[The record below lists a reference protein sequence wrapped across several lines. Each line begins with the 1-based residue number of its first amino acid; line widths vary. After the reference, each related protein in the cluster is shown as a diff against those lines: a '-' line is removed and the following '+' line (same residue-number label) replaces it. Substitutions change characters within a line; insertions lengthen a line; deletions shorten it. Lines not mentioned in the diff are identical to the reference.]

1 VNLFRL
7 PLNPRLSPLRRL
19 SLALLLTSALPL
31 VPAHAGLSLPPP
43 SSAPQKISA
52 ETDPFLKALA
62 ERAGTETFNAS
73 VMSGVAQL
81 PALGE
86 QAEAVNA
93 AKQVKDQAQSRLYP
107 ELGLNL
113 IVARTLVRDLNNPAT
128 PVENLAPLNR
138 NDALG
143 SIDQLITDFG
153 ATSARIRQ
161 SSAGIAAAKA
171 DLDAARNQALLALI
185 STWYD
190 VLEYRSAVTLAG
202 DNVKRL
208 QDLAE
213 GAALRFQGG
222 IDSGGDVARARAYVA
237 GAQSQQVNFERQLAA
252 AEARY
257 LELFGAPA
265 PQVARVIAPEVIPP
279 TNQGDRPEVLAA
291 KAQAREA
298 AAAVSAAKAD
308 RLPVL
313 SGRLGA
319 NGYNLIQDGTPA
331 YDVRGQI
338 VLSTNFATGGAQASR
353 VSELK
358 ARRRSAELAV
368 ERIELAAAR
377 ELSVAEADVAQLRLA
392 IPPLEAAYLDSRRAR
407 DLYVEQFRVSRGTL
421 FDVLRAERDLLD
433 AALALSRS
441 TYDLDVARFNLLAKQ
456 NGLIE
461 RFGLSPAAMPDAGR
475 ESK

>member
-1 VNLFRL
+1 VNQLRL
-7 PLNPRLSPLRRL
+7 PYRLT
-19 SLALLLTSALPL
+19 LALLLSAAA
-31 VPAHAGLSLPPP
+31 PALAISLPPP
-43 SSAPQKISA
+43 SAAPQKISA
-52 ETDPFLKALA
+52 ETDGFLKALA
-62 ERAGTETFNAS
+62 ERDATAAFDAS
-73 VMSGVAQL
+73 VVAGVAQL

-86 QAEAVNA
+86 QAENIVA
-93 AKQVKDQAQSRLYP
+93 AKEQKDQNQSRLYP
-107 ELGLNL
+107 TLGVDF

-143 SIDQLITDFG
+143 SIDQLLTDFG

-171 DLDAARNQALLALI
+171 QLDAARNQALIGLI

-190 VLEYRSAVTLAG
+190 VLEYRTAVSLAG

-208 QDLAE
+208 EDLAA

-237 GAQSQQVNFERQLAA
+237 GAQSQKLNFERQLAA

-257 LELFGAPA
+257 QEVFGSPPPA
-265 PQVARVIAPEVIPP
+265 VARVMAPDVIPPSNQGERPEVI
-279 TNQGDRPEVLAA
+279 AA
-291 KAQAREA
+291 RAQEKQA
-298 AAAVSAAKAD
+298 AAAVDAARAD
-308 RLPVL
+308 RLPVV

-319 NGYNLIQDGTPA
+319 NGYNVLQDGTPA

-338 VLSTNFATGGAQASR
+338 VLRQRFSVGGAEASR

-358 ARRRSAELAV
+358 ARQRSAEYAV
-368 ERIELAAAR
+368 ERIETAAAR
-377 ELSVAEADVAQLRLA
+377 ELAVAEADVANLRLA
-392 IPPLEAAYLDSRRAR
+392 LPPLQTAYLDSRRAR

-433 AALALSRS
+433 AALALSRT
-441 TYDLDVARFNLLAKQ
+441 TYDLDVARFVLLARQ

-461 RFGLSPAAMPDAGR
+461 RFGMMPATVAVAGR
-475 ESK
+475 ENSR

>member
-1 VNLFRL
+1 VNLFRMPL
-7 PLNPRLSPLRRL
+7 PHRLTM
-19 SLALLLTSALPL
+19 ALLLSSALPM
-31 VPAHAGLSLPPP
+31 AGAGAIELPPP

-62 ERAGTETFNAS
+62 EREGTALFDTS
-73 VMSGVAQL
+73 VMTGAANL

-93 AKQVKDQAQSRLYP
+93 AKEIKDQAQSRLYP
-107 ELGLNL
+107 DLGVDF
-113 IVARTLVRDLNNPAT
+113 IVSRTLVRDLNNPAT

-143 SIDQLITDFG
+143 SINQLITDFG

-171 DLDAARNQALLALI
+171 DLDAARNQALLTLI

-190 VLEYRSAVTLAG
+190 VLEYRTAVTLAG

-208 QDLAE
+208 QDLAQ
-213 GAALRFQGG
+213 GAALRFEGG

-237 GAQSQQVNFERQLAA
+237 GAQSQQVNFERQLAN

-265 PQVARVIAPEVIPP
+265 PEVARVVAPDVIPSS
-279 TNQGDRPEVLAA
+279 NQGERPEVLAA

-308 RLPVL
+308 RLPVV

-319 NGYNLIQDGTPA
+319 NGYNVIQDGTPA

-338 VLSTNFATGGAQASR
+338 VLSTNFATGGGQASR

-407 DLYVEQFRVSRGTL
+407 DLFVEQFRVSRGTL

-433 AALALSRS
+433 AALALSRA

-461 RFGLSPAAMPDAGR
+461 RFGLSPAAMPVAGQ

>member
-1 VNLFRL
+1 M
-7 PLNPRLSPLRRL
+7 
-19 SLALLLTSALPL
+19 
-31 VPAHAGLSLPPP
+31 AG
-43 SSAPQKISA
+43 A
-52 ETDPFLKALA
+52 
-62 ERAGTETFNAS
+62 
-73 VMSGVAQL
+73 AQL

-93 AKQVKDQAQSRLYP
+93 AKEVKDQAQSRLYP
-107 ELGLNL
+107 NLGVDF

-143 SIDQLITDFG
+143 SVEQLITDFG

-171 DLDAARNQALLALI
+171 DLDAARNQALLLLI

-190 VLEYRSAVTLAG
+190 VLEYRTSVSLAG

-208 QDLAE
+208 QELAE

-237 GAQSQQVNFERQLAA
+237 GAQSQKVNFERQLAT

-265 PQVARVIAPEVIPP
+265 PPVARVDRAGRHPAVEPGRPRPKCWRPRPRPARLRRLFLQPRPIAC
-279 TNQGDRPEVLAA
+279 RW
-291 KAQAREA
+291 
-298 AAAVSAAKAD
+298 SAAGWRPMAITSS
-308 RLPVL
+308 RTA
-313 SGRLGA
+313 R
-319 NGYNLIQDGTPA
+319 PA

-338 VLSTNFATGGAQASR
+338 VLSTNFATGGGQASR

-368 ERIELAAAR
+368 ERIETGGGTRARRCRSRCCAAA
-377 ELSVAEADVAQLRLA
+377 
-392 IPPLEAAYLDSRRAR
+392 PCH
-407 DLYVEQFRVSRGTL
+407 
-421 FDVLRAERDLLD
+421 
-433 AALALSRS
+433 
-441 TYDLDVARFNLLAKQ
+441 
-456 NGLIE
+456 
-461 RFGLSPAAMPDAGR
+461 PAA
-475 ESK
+475 